1 MRAAH
6 PYESRANKIATKSL
20 LLSVYPKNVVNMALK
35 IAKEGGNTFKVI
47 SITFFYYYFCNYV
60 FLSGQEKSLNFSPV
74 WRPQCFSMG
83 LHKKPKGQENL
94 R

>member
-1 MRAAH
+1 
-6 PYESRANKIATKSL
+6 
-20 LLSVYPKNVVNMALK
+20 MALK
-35 IAKEGGNTFKVI
+35 IEKEGGNTFKVI
-47 SITFFYYYFCNYV
+47 STTFFYYYFCNYV

-94 R
+94 RWSLKGTENTFWYSTLLE